1 MAPVERSAI
10 YLGKFL
16 GIVLLM
22 GVVEVVVVVT
32 VAFTFRAPLFVHPGY
47 LAALLATGT
56 IGFAA
61 VGTLFAA
68 MLIRTRS
75 RGVLLPIL
83 LYPVT
88 FPVLIAGVG
97 GTVALLQSEPNLDL
111 ARFWVALLVF
121 FDAVFLTLALWTFE
135 PVMTE

>member
-1 MAPVERSAI
+1 MAPVERAAI

-32 VAFTFRAPLFVHPGY
+32 VTFTFRAPLFAHPGY
-47 LAALLATGT
+47 LAALLVTGT
-56 IGFAA
+56 VGFSA

-68 MLIRTRS
+68 MLIRTHS

-88 FPVLIAGVG
+88 F
-97 GTVALLQSEPNLDL
+97 
-111 ARFWVALLVF
+111 RC
-121 FDAVFLTLALWTFE
+121 
-135 PVMTE
+135 